1 MKIDPIGS
9 LSAFEFNKKIRVRVC
24 RIWRPKVIGK
34 DNTFGGLQ
42 CILVDEMNDAIQAST
57 KEFDYEYVAPK
68 IKANHVYEITRFSTS
83 RCKTSYKIVPHDA
96 QVCFNTKTNFEELP
110 GVHPNIPSHRF
121 YLLDYSQLS
130 SRIDQD
136 AILTVKPLE
145 DRMIGNERME
155 KIREVKLQNI
165 RKEDVNLTLW
175 GDTAKTFDFE
185 ALEHLTP
192 PVLGVFTSLKVR
204 RFRGN
209 IVLSSSISTMIFIN
223 PDIPE
228 AAPYKAIFAG
238 PAHSVKMLSTS
249 ARQLIGSEQLENAEK
264 MSVQDLN
271 ILDPDLYKSTSILCR
286 AAITRFDT
294 HAGWW
299 YKACPCCYKQLR
311 KDDNNDMLICVK
323 HNVQTPLPWFKVNL
337 IIEDASDETSAII
350 IGKPAERLFETSC
363 YDLVVKK
370 GFTDQQELPYAIL
383 QCQGHIKNFQL
394 RFENLKNDFNRND
407 LLIQAIFDDKIQAVQ
422 SSSQASYESLTEF
435 EEEDTT
441 TQNFSSTPPIF
452 DKELK
457 RISSTISPT
466 VVTTSPTKS
475 SIRKSLFSSENR
487 KKQKRETKIT
497 EEIDEQN
504 ISDTEDFPIKSLKN
518 KVSPSKSEIVFTAS
532 KTRKNKCKDD

>member
-1 MKIDPIGS
+1 MMIDPIRS
-9 LSAFEFNKKIRVRVC
+9 LSPFQFNKKIRVRVC

-34 DNTFGGLQ
+34 DNAFGGLQ
-42 CILVDEMNDAIQAST
+42 CILVDEMKDAIQAFA
-57 KEFDYEYVAPK
+57 KEIDYENVASK

-83 RCKTSYKIVPHDA
+83 RCKLSYKIVPHEA
-96 QVCFNTKTNFEELP
+96 QVCFNTRTNFEELP

-130 SRIDQD
+130 SRIDQYV
-136 AILTVKPLE
+136 ILTDVLGRITAVKPLE
-145 DRMIGNERME
+145 DRMINNERME
-155 KIREVKLQNI
+155 KICEVKLQNI

-175 GDTAKTFDFE
+175 GDTAKTFDFK

-204 RFRGN
+204 QFREN
-209 IVLSSSISTMIFIN
+209 IVLNSSISTMIFIN

-228 AAPYKAIFAG
+228 AAPYKA
-238 PAHSVKMLSTS
+238 M
-249 ARQLIGSEQLENAEK
+249 QLMGSEQLENAEK

-271 ILDPDLYKSTSILCR
+271 ILDPDLYKNTSVLCR
-286 AAITRFDT
+286 AAVTRFDT

-311 KDDNNDMLICVK
+311 NDENNDMLICVK
-323 HNVQTPLPWFKVNL
+323 HNVQIPLPWFKVSL
-337 IIEDASDETSAII
+337 ILEDASDETNAII
-350 IGKPAERLFETSC
+350 IGKPAERLFGTSC
-363 YDLVVKK
+363 YDLVVEK

-383 QCQGHIKNFQL
+383 QCQGQIKIFQL
-394 RFENLKNDFNRND
+394 RFGNLKNDFNRND

-422 SSSQASYESLTEF
+422 SSSKASYESLAEF

-441 TQNFSSTPPIF
+441 AQNFSSTPPLF

-457 RISSTISPT
+457 PISSTILPT
-466 VVTTSPTKS
+466 IVTSSTKS

-487 KKQKRETKIT
+487 KKQKRETEIT

-504 ISDTEDFPIKSLKN
+504 ASNIEFFPIKSLRN
-518 KVSPSKSEIVFTAS
+518 KVSPSKSEIVFAAS